1 MDDPKHPPR
10 NYEFT
15 EGIRNGN
22 DSNDHD
28 DNDHDDHNHHDRN
41 DHDHS
46 NRSKQDIISWVQMLR
61 ERCSERLEPLQKR
74 GP

>member
-10 NYEFT
+10 KYEFT

-28 DNDHDDHNHHDRN
+28 DNDHDDHNAMTMTIATVA
-41 DHDHS
+41 
-46 NRSKQDIISWVQMLR
+46 SKT
-61 ERCSERLEPLQKR
+61 
-74 GP
+74 